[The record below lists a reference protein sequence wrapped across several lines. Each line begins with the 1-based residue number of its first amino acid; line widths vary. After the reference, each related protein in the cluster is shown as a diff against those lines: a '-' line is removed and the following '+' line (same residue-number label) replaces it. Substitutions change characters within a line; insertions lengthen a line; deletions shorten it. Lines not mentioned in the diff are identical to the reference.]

1 MKTLWE
7 DSELLVEIL
16 KSDIEPTPD
25 DIRHITSNRRKVKVP
40 IEEVYAGTVDF
51 ITGKLYISPT
61 KQKIENI
68 PDDLEIIIINDEVK

>member
-7 DSELLVEIL
+7 DSELLVEVL
-16 KSDIEPTPD
+16 KSDIEPTQD
-25 DIRHITSNRRKVKVP
+25 DVRPITSNRRKVKIP
-40 IEEVYAGTVDF
+40 IEEVYGGTVDF
-51 ITGKLYISPT
+51 VIGKLYIYPI